1 MAILLD
7 ISTSPP
13 LSCVFLRVDSGIRN
27 DAPFISIT
35 SSMLK
40 PLSSSTMS
48 PGSKLFVK
56 FEFTVSC
63 LSLVLPPHPSEIKE
77 IDPCGVIAIKY
88 LTVLLCLLDSAL
100 GFLDLLWPSVTLMLE
115 GQTQWCPGR
124 KFAGYIQKARDEIIR
139 LMIEIG
145 KEMQKKFENGRGEEI
160 RSKKYGNSNL
170 ELEGLLWKKKRNA
183 CKLGSTR
190 NS

>member
-1 MAILLD
+1 MTLSSLILTLAILLD

-13 LSCVFLRVDSGIRN
+13 LSCVFLRVNPGLRN
-27 DAPFISIT
+27 DTSFISIT

-56 FEFTVSC
+56 FEFTVRC

-88 LTVLLCLLDSAL
+88 LTVLLCLLDSIL
-100 GFLDLLWPSVTLMLE
+100 GLLDLLWPLVKLSGVLE
-115 GQTQWCPGR
+115 GSLLGT
-124 KFAGYIQKARDEIIR
+124 
-139 LMIEIG
+139 
-145 KEMQKKFENGRGEEI
+145 
-160 RSKKYGNSNL
+160 SKKQ
-170 ELEGLLWKKKRNA
+170 
-183 CKLGSTR
+183 
-190 NS
+190 